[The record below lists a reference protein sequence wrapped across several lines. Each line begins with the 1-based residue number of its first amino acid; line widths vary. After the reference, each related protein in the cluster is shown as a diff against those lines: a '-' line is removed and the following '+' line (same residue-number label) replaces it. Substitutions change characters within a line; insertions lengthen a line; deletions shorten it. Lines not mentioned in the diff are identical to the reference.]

1 MQRSEATP
9 TKTTNAFPDPKVP
22 LWQLGDFVFDHQQ
35 LLLFHHNNELAA
47 EPKVLELLRYLCCHT
62 DRYVSLSELH
72 ERVWSDRIVS
82 DTAVRSSIKKLRNLL
97 DDNDLA
103 NPKYIKSV
111 SKRGYKLVCPVQAVV
126 DETAANL
133 AVSQTATPDEVTE
146 PLLSQI
152 HGGNAAMAA
161 ALPLPVRRSW
171 WRTYQLWLGSL
182 LLCGMLAWLAWHQQW
197 ADMRNTPSSIVL
209 SAFPGEKYSLALSA
223 DQRYI
228 AFTGRTST
236 EQDNQVYLLDQLSGR
251 ISQLTQHA
259 SNALFVAFSSDS
271 RALLYSNYEP
281 GRSSL
286 HLLQLDDQMQVVQS
300 RTLLEDKAQIAAIY
314 AGASPDQMIVN
325 MADDN
330 GQPAMLYQLELQNGS
345 YQRLL
350 GVSSADEYLYLASYS
365 PDKTRLAIMKTE
377 GNQHWLL
384 VLDSQ
389 TRQSLLRLQQE
400 LPVDSLS
407 WQDNQQLYLLDAD
420 KLQRIE
426 VQTGSRQQ
434 VMQNQDGLIS
444 AMVTSGEGQLILL
457 QKQQARAN
465 RYFSELY
472 WPDGQQQAEL
482 ISVDK
487 TVGAMLHSAQPKQ
500 KWIVQLYDGKQHLA
514 LLHNGQRETVPL
526 FSSDDPIELYDTSS
540 SDQVVLSV
548 GQRLAVWSQQEQ
560 KLTYLTDPTQLISRA
575 SFSADQ
581 QHILY
586 GERIAGQWELRA
598 YQLSTGQSRTLKA
611 GYREIQ
617 PAEQGYV
624 AANEQGELFLLTPE
638 LTMIRPL
645 GQSVSTAA
653 ITRWYVRDK
662 KVIWT
667 TFDFRFTYLHS
678 LSLDTGQYVTK
689 IRHFYDFYPR
699 FSASRDGS
707 QLLHMVVQLNPTE
720 IKQLL
725 AQ

>member
-1 MQRSEATP
+1 MQISEATP
-9 TKTTNAFPDPKVP
+9 TKTTSEFPDPKMQ

-35 LLLFHHNNELAA
+35 LLLFHQDKELAA

-62 DRYVSLSELH
+62 DRYVSLNELH

-103 NPKYIKSV
+103 SPKYIKSV
-111 SKRGYKLVCPVQAVV
+111 SKRGYKLVCPLKAVV
-126 DETAANL
+126 AETAVVL
-133 AVSQTATPDEVTE
+133 PESTAASPDEVTE

-152 HGGNAAMAA
+152 HGGNAAVAA
-161 ALPLPVRRSW
+161 TLPLAVQRDW
-171 WRTYQLWLGSL
+171 WRKYQLWIGSL
-182 LLCGMLAWLAWHQQW
+182 LLCGMLAWLALQQQW
-197 ADMRNTPSSIVL
+197 AAPHKAPSSLVL
-209 SAFPGEKYSLALSA
+209 SAFPGEKYSLAVSA

-259 SNALFVAFSSDS
+259 SNALFVAFSADS

-286 HLLQLDDQMQVVQS
+286 HLLQFDDQMQVVQN
-300 RTLLEDKAQIAAIY
+300 RTLLKDKAQIAAIY
-314 AGASPDQMIVN
+314 AGATPDQMIVN
-325 MADDN
+325 MAQDS
-330 GQPAMLYQLELQNGS
+330 GQPAMLYQLELQTGQH
-345 YQRLL
+345 QRLM

-377 GNQHWLL
+377 GNQHWLI

-389 TRQSLLRLQQE
+389 TKQSLLRLQQQQ
-400 LPVDSLS
+400 PIDSMS
-407 WQDNQQLYLLDAD
+407 WQDNQQLYLLSSQA
-420 KLQRIE
+420 LSRID
-426 VQTGSRQQ
+426 VQTGDRQQ
-434 VMQNQDGLIS
+434 LMPNQDGLIS
-444 AMVTSGEGQLILL
+444 AMVTSADGQLILL

-465 RYFSELY
+465 RYFSEMN
-472 WPDGQQQAEL
+472 WPEGQQQPEL

-487 TVGAMLHSAQPKQ
+487 TVGAMMHSAQPQQ
-500 KWIVQLYDGKQHLA
+500 KWIVQLYDGQQHLA
-514 LLHNGQRETVPL
+514 LLRNGQRDVEPL
-526 FSSDDPIELYDTSS
+526 FSSDEPIELYDTTS
-540 SDQVVLSV
+540 SDQVLLSV
-548 GQRLAVWSQQEQ
+548 GQRLAVWSQQQ
-560 KLTYLTDPTQLISRA
+560 KKLTYLTDSTQLISRA
-575 SFSADQ
+575 SFSSDQ
-581 QHILY
+581 QQVLY
-586 GERIAGQWELRA
+586 GERIAGQWELKA

-617 PAEQGYV
+617 PTEQGYV
-624 AANEQGELFLLTPE
+624 VANEQGELFLLSPE

-678 LSLDTGQYVTK
+678 LSLDTAQHVTK

-699 FSASRDGS
+699 FSASKDGS

-725 AQ
+725 PQ